1 MNDAEEIPTKA
12 KRSRF
17 GLRAILLIVLPAL
30 VVAGSLAF
38 YLQGGRYISTDNAY
52 IAAQKVVVT
61 PEVEGKVVSIS
72 VHEGDTVKV
81 GQELLTIDPTTYRIA
96 VTQAEAQLARV
107 KTDFVNDKTSLA
119 SLDRQIE
126 LGQQTLTLRQADAAR
141 KTELLGN
148 RSGSRAEADNAEI
161 GVTSARVQ
169 LEQLQNQK
177 SALLN
182 QLLGNPDL
190 PLESFPPYIQAEAS
204 LERARHD
211 LDRTVLRAP
220 IAGVATQVSSIQ
232 MGRYLDAG
240 NAVFSIIAQD
250 HPWIEANPK
259 ETDLT
264 WLKPGQ
270 AVAISVDAYP
280 GREWH
285 GRVGTIS
292 PGTGAQFAILPPQN
306 ASGNWVKVVQ
316 RVPVRIEFE
325 GAENMEDLRAGMS
338 VNVDIDTRRQRSLAG
353 LLGLGAVAGSPR

>member
-1 MNDAEEIPTKA
+1 MNDAEIPA
-12 KRSRF
+12 KSRRSGF
-17 GLRAILLIVLPAL
+17 GLRAILLVVLPAL
-30 VVAGSLAF
+30 VVAASLAF

-61 PEVEGKVVSIS
+61 PEVEGKIVAIS
-72 VHEGDTVKV
+72 VREGDSVKV

-107 KTDFVNDKTSLA
+107 NSDFVLDKTSLA
-119 SLDRQIE
+119 SLERQIE

-141 KTELLGN
+141 KAELLGN

-190 PLESFPPYIQAEAS
+190 PLDAFLPYIQAQAS

-220 IAGVATQVSSIQ
+220 IAGIATQVSSIQ
-232 MGRYLDAG
+232 MGRYLEAG
-240 NAVFSIIAQD
+240 NAVFSILGSRRT
-250 HPWIEANPK
+250 PRK
-259 ETDLT
+259 
-264 WLKPGQ
+264 
-270 AVAISVDAYP
+270 
-280 GREWH
+280 R
-285 GRVGTIS
+285 IS
-292 PGTGAQFAILPPQN
+292 PGLSPARPSPSVWTPIRA
-306 ASGNWVKVVQ
+306 ASGTVGSDRSAQ
-316 RVPVRIEFE
+316 ARVRSSQSCRRRTR
-325 GAENMEDLRAGMS
+325 AEIGSRSSS
-338 VNVDIDTRRQRSLAG
+338 VFLCASNSKA
-353 LLGLGAVAGSPR
+353 PRTWKTCARE